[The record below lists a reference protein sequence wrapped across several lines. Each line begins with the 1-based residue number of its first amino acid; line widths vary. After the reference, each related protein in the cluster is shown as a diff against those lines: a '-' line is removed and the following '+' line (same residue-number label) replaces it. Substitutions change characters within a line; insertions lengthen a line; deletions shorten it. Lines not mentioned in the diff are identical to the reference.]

1 MIMSDA
7 GYAMVL
13 AILLAAFWRRLGGSL
28 VGERIQSLGLM
39 IVGMAIV
46 YGVLVGSYFGFS
58 PQPDSVMGRLQM
70 LDVQDYPQMMRVA
83 IVIGSI
89 HLALGNVLAFWQT
102 RNRHVAKGRL
112 GWALAILGGLALW
125 LGSESESGEPAAQAG
140 FLLLATGLAC
150 VVIFSGEQKVVR
162 AKDVFKR
169 LMQGGLALT
178 SVTKAF
184 GDVLSYLRLFAL
196 GLASASLA
204 ITFNELAAQI
214 RGSVGPP
221 LNHLSILL
229 LLLGH
234 SLNFALILM
243 SAVVHGLR
251 LNLIEFY
258 NWSVTEEGYPFRAF
272 RKRSGHE

>member
-1 MIMSDA
+1 
-7 GYAMVL
+7 
-13 AILLAAFWRRLGGSL
+13 
-28 VGERIQSLGLM
+28 
-39 IVGMAIV
+39 
-46 YGVLVGSYFGFS
+46 
-58 PQPDSVMGRLQM
+58 
-70 LDVQDYPQMMRVA
+70 VQDYPQMMRLA
-83 IVIGSI
+83 IIVGSI

-102 RNRHVAKGRL
+102 RSRHVAKGRL
-112 GWALAILGGLALW
+112 GWALAIVGGLVLW
-125 LGSESESGEPAAQAG
+125 LGSEDETGGPVMQIG
-140 FLLLATGLAC
+140 IVLMTIGLAC
-150 VVIFSGEQKVVR
+150 VLIFSGEQKVIGTKGIV
-162 AKDVFKR
+162 KR

-204 ITFNELAAQI
+204 ITFNELAAQVRI
-214 RGSVGPP
+214 SAGPAGMNLSVA
-221 LNHLSILL
+221 LL
-229 LLLGH
+229 ILGH

-272 RKRSGHE
+272 RKRSGR